1 MTESASHP
9 SCVQAAID
17 PTLGNEVVVVMRKEI
32 HRMKLRLA
40 EVLGQ
45 QERLIGD
52 MERAILKRDN
62 IATKGRAQGAKKGA
76 GGLLL
81 METGLVK
88 ACADLK
94 RSVKETEKEVSAGPH
109 EGRLGGGAQ

>member
-1 MTESASHP
+1 M
-9 SCVQAAID
+9 
-17 PTLGNEVVVVMRKEI
+17 GNEVVVVMRKEI
-32 HRMKLRLA
+32 HRMKLRLT

-45 QERLIGD
+45 QERLIGE

-88 ACADLK
+88 AAADLK
-94 RSVKETEKEVSAGPH
+94 RSVKETEKEVRGTGIFWVARVASII
-109 EGRLGGGAQ
+109 LGAVRRR